1 MLPQQGQVW
10 KVCKAFHLPSARLP
24 AFRSVSCF
32 ITSLS
37 AIHNIAIVNNERNI
51 KLQYGVSSHEVEIY
65 KGETKLCKGH
75 T

>member
-37 AIHNIAIVNNERNI
+37 VIHNIAIVNQKVR
-51 KLQYGVSSHEVEIY
+51 LQYCIPSHTADITGKANALKME
-65 KGETKLCKGH
+65 
-75 T
+75 